1 MHAWYGIPYA
11 QPPVGDLRFRHPRHP
26 AAWEG
31 IKETTKLPNCCVQI
45 SDTMFPG
52 FGGSEMWNANT
63 PISEDCL
70 YLNVVVPTTTTKNAA
85 VLVWIFGGGFYS
97 GTSTLDLYDMRMLA
111 SQENIIMVSMQY
123 RVASLGFLYFK
134 TEDVPGNAGLFDQRM
149 ALEWIKD
156 NIAQFGGNPEN
167 VTIFGESAGA
177 ASVGYHLLSPLSRN
191 LFSQAIMQSAS
202 ALVPWGVIT
211 QDESIMRGL
220 RLAELSGC
228 KHQRSEVREAID
240 CLKTKNATDLVNNE
254 WSAIVFGIAEFPFVP
269 VIDGAFLDETPEKS
283 LKTKNFKKCNIL
295 MGANQDE
302 GYYFIMY
309 YLTTLFKKEENVFVT
324 RQAFEESVGELN
336 LWVSPVGKEA
346 IKFEYTDWLS
356 PKDPRTNREAL
367 DRMVGDYAFSC
378 PVSDFS
384 HRYAETGNNV
394 FVYYFSERASVNPW
408 PTWSG
413 VLHGDEI
420 AFIFGEPLNR
430 SKNYDPSEIQLSER
444 MMAYWANFAK
454 TGYVSLEAH

>member
-1 MHAWYGIPYA
+1 
-11 QPPVGDLRFRHPRHP
+11 
-26 AAWEG
+26 
-31 IKETTKLPNCCVQI
+31 
-45 SDTMFPG
+45 MFPG
-52 FGGSEMWNANT
+52 FSGSEMWNYNT

-70 YLNVVVPTTTTKNAA
+70 YLNVVVPAIKPQKAA

-97 GTSTLDLYDMRMLA
+97 GTSTLDLYDMRVLA
-111 SQENIIMVSMQY
+111 AQENIIMVSMQY

-134 TEDVPGNAGLFDQRM
+134 NEDAPGNAGLFDQRM

-156 NIAQFGGNPEN
+156 NIAEFGGNPEN
-167 VTIFGESAGA
+167 VTIFGASAGA
-177 ASVGYHLLSPLSRN
+177 ASVGYHLLSPISRN

-202 ALVPWGVIT
+202 ALVPWGVVT
-211 QDESIMRGL
+211 QEESVIRGL
-220 RLAELSGC
+220 RLAELMGC
-228 KHQRSEVREAID
+228 KHERHQIQEAVD
-240 CLKTKNATDLVNNE
+240 CLKTKNATDLVNAE
-254 WSAIVFGIAEFPFVP
+254 WNGIVIGVAEFPFVP
-269 VIDGAFLDETPEKS
+269 VIDGAFLTETPEKS
-283 LKTKNFKKCNIL
+283 LKSKNFKKCNIL

-309 YLTTLFKKEENVFVT
+309 YLTDLFKKAENVFVT
-324 RQAFEESVGELN
+324 RKDFEQSVGELN

-356 PKDPRTNREAL
+356 PKDPRNNREAL

-378 PVSDFS
+378 PVSDFA

-394 FVYYFSERASVNPW
+394 FVYYFSERASNNPW

-420 AFIFGEPLNR
+420 PFIFGEPLNR
-430 SKNYDPSEIQLSER
+430 SKNFDQSEVQLSER
-444 MMAYWANFAK
+444 MMAYWSNFAK
-454 TGYVSLEAH
+454 TG